1 MLSAVLTLR
10 LDLFHTSPRYVSCV
24 YTNFNLIQLRLPHA
38 RAIYLCVLLIE
49 LTGKASSSSGSSSSS
64 SGGGGTVIK
73 RQGWK
78 RQTQM
83 LRGGKK
89 EETR

>member
-10 LDLFHTSPRYVSCV
+10 LDLPHTSPGNVSCV
-24 YTNFNLIQLRLPHA
+24 YSDFSFRQPRLPQA
-38 RAIYLCVLLIE
+38 RAIYLCVFLIE
-49 LTGKASSSSGSSSSS
+49 LTGRQQQPQRQQRRNKE
-64 SGGGGTVIK
+64 